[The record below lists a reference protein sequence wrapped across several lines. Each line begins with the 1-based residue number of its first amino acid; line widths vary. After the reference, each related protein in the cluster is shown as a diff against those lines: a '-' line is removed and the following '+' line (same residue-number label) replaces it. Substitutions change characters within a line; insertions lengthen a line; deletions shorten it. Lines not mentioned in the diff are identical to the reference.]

1 MSSKFV
7 GEVKSLSDLLKS
19 VALRLGQ
26 FNGASCL
33 IDAQVGGGHVEVEVT
48 CGHVVVCLFV
58 VVDIANIQLSFA
70 YPTIKAK
77 IICIYARK

>member
-1 MSSKFV
+1 MASKLV

-26 FNGASCL
+26 FNGANGL
-33 IDAQVGGGHVEVEVT
+33 VHVQVRVHHVEVEVT

-58 VVDIANIQLSFA
+58 VVDIANIQQCFA
-70 YPTIKAK
+70 YPNIHAK
-77 IICIYARK
+77 KVCIYAR